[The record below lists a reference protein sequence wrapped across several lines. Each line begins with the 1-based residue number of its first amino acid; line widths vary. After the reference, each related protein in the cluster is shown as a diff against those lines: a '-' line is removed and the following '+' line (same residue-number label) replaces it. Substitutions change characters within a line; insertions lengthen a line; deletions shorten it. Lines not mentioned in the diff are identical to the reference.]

1 MRKTGCSVRGFWVII
16 ERFSRRRPRK
26 SRDNH
31 SKTSNRAS
39 CVPNSFPEKAQ
50 NLKCAFSWTLFSFT
64 SEQIF
69 HCSEENNANP
79 RKWFFISFF
88 WVDNSFLRGW
98 EKIELVYPDIFPAQF
113 CFLIAMWCFPI
124 FLLRTAI
131 FAFFS
136 RKGRLRSQREQG
148 GRAAF
153 EGEKGKNG
161 SSKQKNGKTSH

>member
-1 MRKTGCSVRGFWVII
+1 M
-16 ERFSRRRPRK
+16 
-26 SRDNH
+26 
-31 SKTSNRAS
+31 
-39 CVPNSFPEKAQ
+39 
-50 NLKCAFSWTLFSFT
+50 
-64 SEQIF
+64 
-69 HCSEENNANP
+69 
-79 RKWFFISFF
+79 
-88 WVDNSFLRGW
+88 DNSFLRGW

-153 EGEKGKNG
+153 EGEKRQKWQFKAEKWENITLKWENRIKQEKCLDKPTRFFLNRVGNYVIHPKTRDIVLYPWQAGFIAISAKIVMKWKNKPEMNAG
-161 SSKQKNGKTSH
+161 TDTRE